1 MWEGQEALKW
11 SGPCFSQG
19 KVFGCQGTPSCH
31 GDEKV
36 EDAILLS
43 TVEPEAKS
51 SLPSSWLTNR
61 GNKLPR
67 H

>member
-1 MWEGQEALKW
+1 MERALLSSEK
-11 SGPCFSQG
+11 G
-19 KVFGCQGTPSCH
+19 VRCQVTPSCH
-31 GDEKV
+31 GNEKV
-36 EDAILLS
+36 GAAILLS
-43 TVEPEAKS
+43 TIEPEAKS